1 MYTFRLGQ
9 LIKKKTFF
17 FINRAFEEIA
27 FSCQTQR
34 KWCKVHAY
42 PDYFRKQDIL
52 KNRWKGTWEELAL
65 YCKILNN
72 SCK

>member
-1 MYTFRLGQ
+1 MYTFPLGQ

-17 FINRAFEEIA
+17 FINRAFKEIA

-52 KNRWKGTWEELAL
+52 KIR
-65 YCKILNN
+65 
-72 SCK
+72 